1 MSVNVRYLPSIFS
14 HLAEKSRL
22 RCIFSLLFLKIKC
35 IFVFMDLELVSLSEE
50 EQKDLFGEPVI
61 PPMQKQLPHKDSNIR
76 RERFVREYVF
86 SGRNATEAA
95 FVAGYGKDREAS
107 KKYGS
112 WLLRQPDVIECLT
125 HFQGVLNAK
134 DLIRAEELV
143 SAAWDTYSQVSVSR
157 REPILTLLARMG
169 GHLDN
174 EKVQVNNLL
183 SVRDLVANDA
193 EKFSPDKSGDF
204 SRPCAGSGQQGGGG

>member
-1 MSVNVRYLPSIFS
+1 
-14 HLAEKSRL
+14 
-22 RCIFSLLFLKIKC
+22 
-35 IFVFMDLELVSLSEE
+35 MDLELVSLSEE

-76 RERFVREYVF
+76 RERFVREYVLG
-86 SGRNATEAA
+86 GRNATEAA
-95 FVAGYGKDREAS
+95 FVAGYGKGDREAA

-112 WLLRQPDVIECLT
+112 WLLKQPDVIECLSQ
-125 HFQGVLNAK
+125 FMGVLAAK
-134 DLIRAEELV
+134 NLIRAEELV

-193 EKFSPDKSGDF
+193 AKFSPDKSGDF
-204 SRPCAGSGQQGGGG
+204 SRPCEDSGQQGGGG